1 VPGIC
6 FLLYLARNPG
16 LNRTLIDG
24 TIEDYSELHGHTFD
38 TLKVHLMSCLPE
50 LREVIYDFYFYK
62 FANDTDAGL
71 DDQLRYEFTVGRQAA
86 RSLEFFFLILA
97 EESVH
102 DEKFAEALIPEDLLH
117 KNIDISEILYFMSE
131 HFHELGKTKHH
142 IRR

>member
-1 VPGIC
+1 
-6 FLLYLARNPG
+6 
-16 LNRTLIDG
+16 
-24 TIEDYSELHGHTFD
+24 
-38 TLKVHLMSCLPE
+38 MSCLPE